1 MRRSVYVPFQ
11 HLFMPAQLKEF
22 YRQYLACCNEH
33 CLSGLTEF
41 VHDPIQFNGTSTPL
55 AQYTQAIASFIQAFP
70 DFHWTLEDIVVEG
83 DTLAVRLRDTG
94 THQGEWLGLAPTGRR
109 MTTQEVGFY
118 QIRDGKIAAMW
129 YVLDVPTAKQQLAP
143 A

>member
-1 MRRSVYVPFQ
+1 MS
-11 HLFMPAQLKEF
+11 AQLKEF
-22 YRQYLACCNEH
+22 YRQYLACCNAH
-33 CLSGLTEF
+33 RLPDLAGF

-55 AQYTQAIASFIQAFP
+55 VEYTQAMASFIQAFP

-129 YVLDVPTAKQQLAP
+129 YVLDVPTARQQLAP
-143 A
+143 G